1 MRTVTALEKRVNERA
16 SEPVL
21 RNSNDLVPLEE
32 ERAVILRLQQ
42 GDRSAAAVL
51 YGWYGDAVYRQVVL
65 PRLPNPDLAND
76 CLAETFVTALTKI
89 GSYRFQNVSI
99 FFWLR
104 RIAINKVVDVY
115 RRQGRNAELPETVSE
130 EESDLT
136 EPAPKPDRNLEVED
150 TRKMVETSLSRLNPR
165 YAEVLKL
172 RLIEERPR
180 EECAEVLGIK
190 VGTLDVL
197 LHRATKAFRKVY
209 PP

>member
-1 MRTVTALEKRVNERA
+1 VNEGA
-16 SEPVL
+16 TQPV

-51 YGWYGDAVYRQVVL
+51 YGWYGVPVFRQVIL

-76 CLAETFVTALTKI
+76 CLAETFCTALQKI

-130 EESDLT
+130 DENELV
-136 EPAPKPDRNLEVED
+136 EAPAKPDRQLEVED
-150 TRKMVETSLSRLNPR
+150 TKRMVETSLSRLNPR
-165 YAEVLKL
+165 YSEVLRL
-172 RLIEERPR
+172 RLIDEKSR
-180 EECAEVLGIK
+180 EECAEMLGVK

>member
-1 MRTVTALEKRVNERA
+1 MGPVMALETRVSERA
-16 SEPVL
+16 TEPAARV
-21 RNSNDLVPLEE
+21 NDLVPLEE

-42 GDRSAAAVL
+42 GDRSAAGTL
-51 YGWYGDAVYRQVVL
+51 YGWYGEPVYRQVIL

-89 GSYRFQNVSI
+89 GTYRFQNVSI

-115 RRQGRNAELPETVSE
+115 RRQGRNAELPETVNE
-130 EESDLT
+130 DENELI
-136 EPAPKPDRNLEVED
+136 EAPAKPDRGLEVED
-150 TRKMVETSLSRLNPR
+150 TKRMVETSLSQLNPR
-165 YAEVLKL
+165 YAEVLRL
-172 RLIEERPR
+172 RLIEERSR
-180 EECAEVLGIK
+180 EECAQLLDVK